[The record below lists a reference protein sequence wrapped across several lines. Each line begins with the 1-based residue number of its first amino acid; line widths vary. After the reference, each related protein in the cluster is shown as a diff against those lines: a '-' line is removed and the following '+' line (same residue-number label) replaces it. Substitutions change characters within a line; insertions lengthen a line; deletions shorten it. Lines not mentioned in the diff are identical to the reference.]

1 MPSGNLY
8 GLIIAILS
16 LAVTIVLTMQHIK
29 QNGFHLEIIVQPAP
43 SYVPPGRSQ
52 GQQPQTQSELKA
64 KMKVAFAS
72 EQSQPK
78 RQ

>member
-16 LAVTIVLTMQHIK
+16 LAITIVLTMQHIK

-64 KMKVAFAS
+64 KVKVALS
-72 EQSQPK
+72 EQSQHK